1 MVTKSGFLPGELFGH
16 KSVSNSIFTISAIA
30 FFSPRPW
37 GICLGKTYVYCKQNQ
52 EFETLLC
59 QVIILKNC
67 EKQPNMIGF
76 ADFIFDIF

>member
-30 FFSPRPW
+30 FFFSTTMGNLSW
-37 GICLGKTYVYCKQNQ
+37 QNLYCKQNQ